1 MSPEVVALIIAG
13 LFGTGGGVALY
24 RARSE
29 APLLAAKAQAVVIA
43 NLQADNARL
52 IAERDATRLELIT
65 ERARVAELEGRG

>member
-1 MSPEVVALIIAG
+1 MSPEIVALIVASLLG
-13 LFGTGGGVALY
+13 SGGMVALY

-29 APLLAAKAQAVVIA
+29 APLLAAKAQALVID
-43 NLQADNARL
+43 NLHADVARL